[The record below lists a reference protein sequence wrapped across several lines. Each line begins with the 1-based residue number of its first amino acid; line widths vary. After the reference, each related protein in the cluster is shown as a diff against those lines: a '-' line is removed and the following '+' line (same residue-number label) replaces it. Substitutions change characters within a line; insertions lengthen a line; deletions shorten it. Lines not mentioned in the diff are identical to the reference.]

1 MGFQVRKR
9 TKGKTS
15 WLNFSFSK
23 RRGFGASASL
33 KVGENVTYNTRGRLT
48 INLGSGMK
56 YVFYKKKPKQAITK
70 SQKTNTS
77 TAPIRAN
84 APVHPCVIQYK
95 RAYVDPIEHDRHL
108 EQIQELLLEIR
119 KMKGLKKT
127 VDFEALGNL
136 NRAVSSVRASGC
148 LNLDSVSINAAAQR
162 FEIYARKTESADLI
176 DAAVAIREMLESLQ

>member
-1 MGFQVRKR
+1 M
-9 TKGKTS
+9 
-15 WLNFSFSK
+15 
-23 RRGFGASASL
+23 
-33 KVGENVTYNTRGRLT
+33 
-48 INLGSGMK
+48 
-56 YVFYKKKPKQAITK
+56 
-70 SQKTNTS
+70 
-77 TAPIRAN
+77 
-84 APVHPCVIQYK
+84 IQYK